1 MIESKGPFGDLL
13 YKALNNRGISQTWL
27 SQKTGLGKSI
37 ISKLV
42 AGAQEARYEHIENI
56 ARALNMLPGD
66 FFHEL
71 EGRMRF
77 EPIINEVSI
86 VRPLYEDATGR
97 YFCYSVYAIEKYE
110 LQDLCETQNK
120 GDTFILNMADGKF
133 IINGN
138 LINNGKVISK
148 IKGTWKVPSGMHYF
162 VSAVTAKKYTMEE
175 LLAYRITKVVP
186 KK

>member
-86 VRPLYEDATGR
+86 VRPLYEDRSEEHT
-97 YFCYSVYAIEKYE
+97 SE
-110 LQDLCETQNK
+110 LQSLRHLVC
-120 GDTFILNMADGKF
+120 
-133 IINGN
+133 
-138 LINNGKVISK
+138 
-148 IKGTWKVPSGMHYF
+148 
-162 VSAVTAKKYTMEE
+162 
-175 LLAYRITKVVP
+175 R
-186 KK
+186 